1 MCFTMKSFVA
11 ALACVAV
18 ANASVLPA
26 AYAGYGYGAGYAT
39 GYNGL
44 GYAVGYNGLGY
55 AAAPALA
62 YAGQPLAAAIA
73 PAAGVS
79 SGLYDPTV
87 AYSRA
92 YPAAEPYVDVQV
104 PAEPYVDVQ

>member
-1 MCFTMKSFVA
+1 MKSFVA

-26 AYAGYGYGAGYAT
+26 AYAGYGYGAGYA
-39 GYNGL
+39 
-44 GYAVGYNGLGY
+44 
-55 AAAPALA
+55 
-62 YAGQPLAAAIA
+62 GQPLAAAIA
-73 PAAGVS
+73 PAAGVY

-92 YPAAEPYVDVQV
+92 YPPAEPYVDEEIAAEPYVHVEVPAEPYVDVQV
-104 PAEPYVDVQ
+104 PAEPYIH